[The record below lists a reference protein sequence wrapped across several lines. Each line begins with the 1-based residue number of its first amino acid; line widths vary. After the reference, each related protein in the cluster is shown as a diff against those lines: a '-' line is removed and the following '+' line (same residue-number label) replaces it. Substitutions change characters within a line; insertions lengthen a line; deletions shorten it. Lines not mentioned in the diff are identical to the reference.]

1 MTAPIFPET
10 PAWMSD
16 ASCAEI
22 GGEPFFE
29 EVGASSRQAIAICRA
44 CPVREQC
51 LQYALDNQE
60 AWGLWGGL
68 LPHQRRR
75 LRRDAA

>member
-1 MTAPIFPET
+1 MNPFNIET

-16 ASCAEI
+16 ARCAEI

-29 EVGASSRQAIAICRA
+29 EVGASSRQAIAICHS

-51 LQYALDNQE
+51 LQYALDNHE

-68 LPHQRRR
+68 LPLQRQQ
-75 LRRDAA
+75 LKKGAA